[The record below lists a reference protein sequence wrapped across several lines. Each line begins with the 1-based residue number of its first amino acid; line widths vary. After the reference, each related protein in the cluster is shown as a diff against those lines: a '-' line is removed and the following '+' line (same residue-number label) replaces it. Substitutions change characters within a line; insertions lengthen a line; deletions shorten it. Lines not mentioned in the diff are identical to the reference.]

1 MLSWIGVEF
10 SSSSTP
16 IYPNMIDVNPIT
28 SKQGLNDFLCEYG
41 RITAGNWM
49 KWKHHLERVVG
60 RGSVGAVEVPL
71 PGGVADVLEVEV
83 DALVAVLGHDGGPA
97 GGAAGGAGRRRP
109 AGDGELPA
117 GDGAAGEA
125 LHGHGLHGDG
135 GGEGG
140 HGARTG
146 CCVAHW
152 CPSAYYVHKLNSVD
166 RIVLRILGF
175 VWEVVAASHGAKMP
189 ERPIG
194 SVPRGLLW
202 IGLSSSPDSAAS

>member
-1 MLSWIGVEF
+1 
-10 SSSSTP
+10 
-16 IYPNMIDVNPIT
+16 
-28 SKQGLNDFLCEYG
+28 
-41 RITAGNWM
+41 M

-152 CPSAYYVHKLNSVD
+152 CPSAYYVHKLNSVESYRAEDFGICLGGCGRLAWREDARETHRECATWPALD
-166 RIVLRILGF
+166 RLILI
-175 VWEVVAASHGAKMP
+175 S
-189 ERPIG
+189 
-194 SVPRGLLW
+194 
-202 IGLSSSPDSAAS
+202 